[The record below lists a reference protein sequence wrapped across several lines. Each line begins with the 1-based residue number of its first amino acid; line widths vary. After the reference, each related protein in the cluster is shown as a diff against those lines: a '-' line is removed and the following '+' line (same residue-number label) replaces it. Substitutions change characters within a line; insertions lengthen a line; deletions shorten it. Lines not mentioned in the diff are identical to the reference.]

1 MLYYGCDYY
10 PEHWPKSR
18 WEEDARGQ
26 VSGQP
31 PGYLAELVGA
41 TVEEFDSLPPDQAN
55 RVRFVEGPTGSAPVS
70 LWFEVLVPGAARPL
84 AVYEA
89 EYYAGRPAVTVREL
103 GQGRAIYVGVLAAAD
118 FYGLLFDWLLP
129 QVDVMPVLET
139 PEGIEAVERIGTAGR
154 IVFLLNHNQAAATV
168 TLPEGTIDALTN
180 EPLGRHLELG
190 PREVQMAVR
199 AIDR

>member
-1 MLYYGCDYY
+1 
-10 PEHWPKSR
+10 
-18 WEEDARGQ
+18 
-26 VSGQP
+26 
-31 PGYLAELVGA
+31 
-41 TVEEFDSLPPDQAN
+41 
-55 RVRFVEGPTGSAPVS
+55 
-70 LWFEVLVPGAARPL
+70 
-84 AVYEA
+84 
-89 EYYAGRPAVTVREL
+89 
-103 GQGRAIYVGVLAAAD
+103 VLAAAD